1 MIESLFALDV
11 NLTHVIDTS
20 GAYIPGHGTPTVILV
35 GRNTNRGR
43 ASTIRTVMGIRGEPS
58 APADPRKKG
67 LVWQAI
73 VGQVDTPGSESQW
86 VSAAETSR
94 SALAKFPWSL
104 AGGGAGGVL
113 QSIETAS
120 AVNLGSNLFRIGF
133 YGVMGADE
141 AMTAP
146 AATFVRL
153 GVEGDYHRR
162 LVVGDEQRDWA
173 TLDGDHAFHPYDSA
187 RKLVQLDVMPQHGKR
202 LWPFRNDLGNR
213 ATFSR
218 GTYFGDGRPWF
229 EWHQIPRDEKA
240 NEWSISFF
248 AFFVA
253 THNHFVLDR
262 GGKVFKQSAPVIK
275 LPEDATEDDHLRLL
289 GVLNSSTACFWLKQV
304 SHNKG
309 RPGAE
314 QAGADEP
321 WEHRFEF
328 TGTKLQEYPLPTGY
342 PLGLC
347 REMDKLA
354 LRLAAVRPME
364 IAASGVPS
372 RERLY
377 AAESEWHSVRA
388 RMIAL
393 QEELDW
399 RFYAL
404 YGLLDGE
411 LIAPDDAVPELNP
424 GERAFEI
431 VMARQIE
438 AGELETTWFVHHN
451 HKFTPI
457 TELPAHWTA
466 EYRAIVE
473 QRIAVIENNRNIAL
487 IERPECKR
495 RWATEAGRR
504 CRRRRCGTGSWTG
517 AKRGNCGSTT
527 STGWSSRV
535 R

>member
-1 MIESLFALDV
+1 M
-11 NLTHVIDTS
+11 
-20 GAYIPGHGTPTVILV
+20 
-35 GRNTNRGR
+35 
-43 ASTIRTVMGIRGEPS
+43 
-58 APADPRKKG
+58 
-67 LVWQAI
+67 
-73 VGQVDTPGSESQW
+73 
-86 VSAAETSR
+86 
-94 SALAKFPWSL
+94 
-104 AGGGAGGVL
+104 
-113 QSIETAS
+113 
-120 AVNLGSNLFRIGF
+120 
-133 YGVMGADE
+133 
-141 AMTAP
+141 
-146 AATFVRL
+146 
-153 GVEGDYHRR
+153 
-162 LVVGDEQRDWA
+162 
-173 TLDGDHAFHPYDSA
+173 
-187 RKLVQLDVMPQHGKR
+187 
-202 LWPFRNDLGNR
+202 
-213 ATFSR
+213 
-218 GTYFGDGRPWF
+218 
-229 EWHQIPRDEKA
+229 
-240 NEWSISFF
+240 
-248 AFFVA
+248 
-253 THNHFVLDR
+253 
-262 GGKVFKQSAPVIK
+262 IK

-517 AKRGNCGSTT
+517 AKRGNCVPPRRRDGAAASADHCAARRRVAARRRRTV
-527 STGWSSRV
+527 SGWSLCPRSGPRQGDRGPGRRRACATSGGV
-535 R
+535 ALQGLRW